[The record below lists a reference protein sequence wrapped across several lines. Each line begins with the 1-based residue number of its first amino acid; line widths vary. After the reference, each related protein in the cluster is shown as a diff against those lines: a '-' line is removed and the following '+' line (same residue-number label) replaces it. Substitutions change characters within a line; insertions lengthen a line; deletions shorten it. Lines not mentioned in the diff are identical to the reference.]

1 MSSSQLA
8 LPLMPED
15 RQETRFDGRY
25 AAELE
30 KTVRFGLRRRDLQ
43 GILPSGSVTVDAAL
57 GVGGLPRGRIV
68 ELFGPPAVGK
78 TTLGL
83 QAVAA
88 VQREGETAAFVDV
101 ERSFDPA
108 YAARMGVD
116 LDALILAR
124 AEDGQQAF
132 RILEKLAGCKAVD
145 LIVVD
150 SAAALVP
157 PEEREAALGEA
168 TPFAQ
173 CELLASGL
181 RRLARA
187 LQGSPACV
195 VFLNQVRSYQGF
207 GYSETSAG
215 GWALKLHAAVR
226 ADLRERAELR
236 TGKRVQLR
244 VIKNQLARPRQTE
257 FDFEGG
263 VGVVREAELVDRGV
277 ESGVIVSGKAGFV
290 YDGQVIGR
298 NRFEVLERLA
308 QHTTLAA
315 QIHTDV
321 RVALGLTQRR
331 PMGREERA
339 TEAKANGV
347 ANG

>member
-1 MSSSQLA
+1 
-8 LPLMPED
+8 
-15 RQETRFDGRY
+15 
-25 AAELE
+25 
-30 KTVRFGLRRRDLQ
+30 
-43 GILPSGSVTVDAAL
+43 
-57 GVGGLPRGRIV
+57 
-68 ELFGPPAVGK
+68 
-78 TTLGL
+78 
-83 QAVAA
+83 
-88 VQREGETAAFVDV
+88 
-101 ERSFDPA
+101 
-108 YAARMGVD
+108 
-116 LDALILAR
+116 
-124 AEDGQQAF
+124 
-132 RILEKLAGCKAVD
+132 
-145 LIVVD
+145 
-150 SAAALVP
+150 
-157 PEEREAALGEA
+157 
-168 TPFAQ
+168 
-173 CELLASGL
+173 
-181 RRLARA
+181 
-187 LQGSPACV
+187 V

-257 FDFEGG
+257 FDLEGG

-339 TEAKANGV
+339 TEVKANGV